1 MMQAILSEMKYT
13 IQVTVPG
20 NVKKVSNKDAV
31 TSEDKKKVTLK
42 SSMKDIADKNVSTE
56 LKINY

>member
-1 MMQAILSEMKYT
+1 MKYT